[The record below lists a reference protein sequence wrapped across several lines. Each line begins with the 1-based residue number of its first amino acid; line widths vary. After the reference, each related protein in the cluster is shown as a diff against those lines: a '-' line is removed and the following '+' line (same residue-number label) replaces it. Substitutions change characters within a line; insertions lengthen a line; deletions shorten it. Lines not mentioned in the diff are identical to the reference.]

1 MSAGWYTSTDGEI
14 RGPFD
19 ASTIRLMAASGDL
32 KPTDHLRRGE
42 VGEWVAAANTKGLE
56 FGSPPVPVSPPT
68 VRRVVAEL
76 APDPPPWVP
85 PGQSPQYV
93 YKMVQIPRN
102 VEIKEG
108 MSQRGRA
115 AGYLESVVNEHARSG
130 WEFFRVDQIGIHV
143 NPGCLTALFGAKP
156 TVYLYYVVTF
166 RKPA

>member
-115 AGYLESVVNEHARSG
+115 AGYLESVVNEHARTPISQMT
-130 WEFFRVDQIGIHV
+130 FSFRHGMCAGTLGF
-143 NPGCLTALFGAKP
+143 PAFP
-156 TVYLYYVVTF
+156 TI
-166 RKPA
+166 PAEMTEGPNG